1 MTQVNEAS
9 RRPGGVGALSAR
21 AFGAVPPPML
31 VVTGMISLQVG
42 AAFAK
47 QLFAMAGASG
57 VSAVRLGFAAVIL
70 LVIWRP
76 SLRMDRRTLLVVAG
90 YGTVL
95 AAMNMSIYQ
104 AFERIPLGVA
114 VTIEFLGPLSVAV
127 FGSRR
132 RIDVLWALLAAV
144 GVLLLSRVA
153 GGLDPVGVGFALL
166 AGAFWAAY
174 IMMGAKLG
182 AKTTGGSGLAVAMA
196 FGALVAMPFGIVGSG
211 TQLLQPEVL
220 AVGLVVA
227 LMSSVIPYSLELEAL
242 RRIPPRVFGVLMS
255 LEPAVAA
262 IAGLLVL
269 SESLSGV
276 QWLAV
281 LCVVVAS
288 IGATRSAR
296 SQRDG
301 ATAEAG
307 ARDRADT
314 GAN

>member
-1 MTQVNEAS
+1 MTGVNEAS
-9 RRPGGVGALSAR
+9 GRPGRVHGLSAR

-47 QLFAMAGASG
+47 QLFALAGPAG
-57 VSAVRLGFAAVIL
+57 VSSLRLVFAALVL

-76 SLRMDRRTLLVVAG
+76 TLRMDLRTLLVVAG

-104 AFERIPLGVA
+104 SFERIPLGVA

-127 FGSRR
+127 IGSRR
-132 RIDVLWALLAAV
+132 KLDVVWALLAAL
-144 GVLLLSRVA
+144 GVLLLSRIE

-166 AGAFWAAY
+166 AGAFWAGY
-174 IMMGAKLG
+174 IVMGAKLG
-182 AKTTGGSGLAVAMA
+182 DKTTGGSGLAVGMA
-196 FGALVAMPFGIVGSG
+196 FGALVALPFGIVGSG
-211 TQLLQPEVL
+211 TQLLQPSVL
-220 AVGLVVA
+220 LIGLVVA
-227 LMSSVIPYSLELEAL
+227 LMSSVVPYSLELEAL
-242 RRIPPRVFGVLMS
+242 RRIPARVFGVLMS

-262 IAGLLVL
+262 LAGLLVL
-269 SESLSGV
+269 QEALGAV

-281 LCVVVAS
+281 FCVVVAS
-288 IGATRSAR
+288 IGATRTAR
-296 SQRDG
+296 SRRDG
-301 ATAEAG
+301 SAE
-307 ARDRADT
+307 RPDT